1 MDEPAR
7 LRDFARRCRE
17 QAEAAHETIAATLLH
32 LADEYEEQADSIE
45 AAHRPEP
52 EQPA

>member
-1 MDEPAR
+1 MDEATQ

-32 LADEYEEQADSIE
+32 LADEYEEQADAIE